1 MLNLLQFNLSVC
13 YFVICHEVYD
23 YFDTFFVECFVV
35 DFIFWIWTN
44 TNACL
49 LNFVESEFRWNEIT
63 IDFVGDAIY
72 DPHFIGIEA
81 SKSRSRLSFITFIW
95 LNLNLPNLF
104 HFILNLLLLLL
115 LVISLIYQI
124 VLVCELNGL
133 LVFYQLVFDVV

>member
-23 YFDTFFVECFVV
+23 YFDTSFVESFVV

-44 TNACL
+44 ANACL
-49 LNFVESEFRWNEIT
+49 LNFVESKFRWNEIT

-72 DPHFIGIEA
+72 DPDFVGIKA
-81 SKSRSRLSFITFIW
+81 SKSRSRLSFVTFIW
-95 LNLNLPNLF
+95 LNLNLPNLL
-104 HFILNLLLLLL
+104 HFILNL

-133 LVFYQLVFDVV
+133 LVFYQLVFNVV